1 LIKFFDSN
9 GNLKLDFQEFIQMLL
24 PCEDNVLRNI
34 TIDRP
39 SIRVGRFEQL
49 PRDIELAMSTVITKE
64 VELARRLATLKRDLE
79 CSYDYTALTA
89 YNTVDKFRTSSVNTV
104 NLGAFLRDMGHF
116 ASETELVAI
125 IRRLDTSGDASV
137 TYSEFCEFLAA
148 SPGVSLV
155 STVPAPLPRPT
166 LPDPLPL
173 PSSYYYPYY
182 RYWDWPYY
190 SRYWPYYSRY
200 YPYYSRYS
208 YPYYPY
214 YSRYYPT
221 PLPSETVTTSYE
233 HEPATAYSP
242 SRTVKRTTVHSPY
255 GSRTYT
261 NVL

>member
-1 LIKFFDSN
+1 
-9 GNLKLDFQEFIQMLL
+9 MLL

-34 TIDRP
+34 TTDRP

-49 PRDIELAMSTVITKE
+49 PRDIELAMSAVIAKE

-79 CSYDYTALTA
+79 CSYDYSANSA
-89 YNTVDKFRTSSVNTV
+89 YSTVDKFRTNSVNTV

-116 ASETELVAI
+116 ASETELIAI
-125 IRRLDTSGDASV
+125 IRRLDTNGDASI
-137 TYSEFCEFLAA
+137 TYSEWCEFLAA
-148 SPGVSLV
+148 APGVSLTSSAPV
-155 STVPAPLPRPT
+155 TTVVRT

-173 PSSYYYPYY
+173 PSSYYYPYS
-182 RYWDWPYY
+182 RYWDWPSY

-200 YPYYSRYS
+200 SPYYSR

-214 YSRYYPT
+214 YSRYYPYYSSPAPL
-221 PLPSETVTTSYE
+221 PLPSESVTTSYE

-255 GSRTYT
+255 GPRTYT
-261 NVL
+261 SLL

>member
-1 LIKFFDSN
+1 
-9 GNLKLDFQEFIQMLL
+9 MLL

-34 TIDRP
+34 TTDRP

-49 PRDIELAMSTVITKE
+49 PRDIELAMSAVITKE

-79 CSYDYTALTA
+79 CSYDYSANSA
-89 YNTVDKFRTSSVNTV
+89 YNTVDKFRTNSVNTV

-116 ASETELVAI
+116 ASETELIAI
-125 IRRLDTSGDASV
+125 IRRLDTNGDASI
-137 TYSEFCEFLAA
+137 TYSEWCEFLAA
-148 SPGVSLV
+148 APGVSLT
-155 STVPAPLPRPT
+155 STAPVTTVART

-190 SRYWPYYSRY
+190 SRYL
-200 YPYYSRYS
+200 PYYSRYS
-208 YPYYPY
+208 PYYSRYPYYPY
-214 YSRYYPT
+214 YSRYYPYSPA
-221 PLPSETVTTSYE
+221 PLPSESVTTSYE

-261 NVL
+261 SLL